1 MLEDPDYIGLR
12 HQRVIREEYDD
23 FMDEFMEAGVQRYG
37 QNGLIQFENFD
48 NHNAFRFLEKYCKK
62 YCTFDDDIQD
72 TASATLAGVLAA
84 LKATNTNL
92 GDHIFLFQ
100 GEGEPALG
108 IANMIAMAMEKMVDI
123 PYDEE
128 IE

>member
-1 MLEDPDYIGLR
+1 
-12 HQRVIREEYDD
+12 
-23 FMDEFMEAGVQRYG
+23 MDEFMEAVVQRYG
-37 QNGLIQFENFD
+37 QNSLIQFENFG

-84 LKATNTNL
+84 LKATNTNF

-100 GEGEPALG
+100 GAGDATRG
-108 IANMIAMAMEKMVDI
+108 IANMIAMPIEKMEDI
-123 PYDEE
+123 PYDEA
-128 IE
+128 IKKIWHKD